1 MSLTVDEI
9 HVADAP
15 DAWARAGFTV
25 DSAGDAAPCCRVG
38 GVRIRLVGSHHGSG
52 IVGWSLG
59 GLPAGFSGELDGIA
73 TARSDDCGAA
83 TASTPTDVS
92 PAAPASAPTDV
103 SPAAPA
109 SAPTDAPR
117 AAPAEHSNGVTAID
131 HVVLLSPDPD
141 RTVAAMEALGEHPRR
156 ERRGEL
162 GGQPIRQIFFR
173 FGEVIVEVVGAPAAA
188 GDGPST
194 LWGITYDTADID
206 ATAAFFGERTA
217 PVKPAVQP
225 GRRITTV
232 RHRELDISVR
242 TAMIS
247 ARH

>member
-83 TASTPTDVS
+83 TASTPTEVN
-92 PAAPASAPTDV
+92 PAAPAST
-103 SPAAPA
+103 S
-109 SAPTDAPR
+109 THAPR

-194 LWGITYDTADID
+194 LWGITYVTADID
-206 ATAAFFGERTA
+206 ATAAFFGERTT
-217 PVKPAVQP
+217 PVKSAVQP

>member
-83 TASTPTDVS
+83 TASTPTEVN
-92 PAAPASAPTDV
+92 PAAPAST
-103 SPAAPA
+103 S
-109 SAPTDAPR
+109 THAPR

>member
-83 TASTPTDVS
+83 TASTPTEVN
-92 PAAPASAPTDV
+92 P
-103 SPAAPA
+103 
-109 SAPTDAPR
+109 

-194 LWGITYDTADID
+194 LWGITYVTADID
-206 ATAAFFGERTA
+206 ATAAFFGERTT
-217 PVKPAVQP
+217 PVKSAVQP

-242 TAMIS
+242 TALIS

>member
-25 DSAGDAAPCCRVG
+25 DSASEAAPCCGVG

-73 TARSDDCGAA
+73 TARSDGCGAVPSVA
-83 TASTPTDVS
+83 S
-92 PAAPASAPTDV
+92 PAAPA
-103 SPAAPA
+103 
-109 SAPTDAPR
+109 
-117 AAPAEHSNGVTAID
+117 EHANGVTAID

-141 RTVAAMEALGEHPRR
+141 RTVAAMEAVGERPRR

-173 FGEVIVEVVGAPAAA
+173 FGEVIVEVVGAPVAA

-194 LWGITYDTADID
+194 LWGITYVTADID

>member
-59 GLPAGFSGELDGIA
+59 GLPAGFSGELEGIA

-92 PAAPASAPTDV
+92 PAAPAST
-103 SPAAPA
+103 S
-109 SAPTDAPR
+109 THAPR

-194 LWGITYDTADID
+194 LWGITYVTADID
-206 ATAAFFGERTA
+206 ATATFFGERTT
-217 PVKPAVQP
+217 PVKSAVQP

-242 TAMIS
+242 TALIS

>member
-83 TASTPTDVS
+83 TASTPTEVN
-92 PAAPASAPTDV
+92 P
-103 SPAAPA
+103 
-109 SAPTDAPR
+109 

-242 TAMIS
+242 TALIS

>member
-73 TARSDDCGAA
+73 TTRSDDCGAA
-83 TASTPTDVS
+83 TASTPTEVN
-92 PAAPASAPTDV
+92 PAAPAST
-103 SPAAPA
+103 S
-109 SAPTDAPR
+109 THAPR

-188 GDGPST
+188 G
-194 LWGITYDTADID
+194 
-206 ATAAFFGERTA
+206 AAQ
-217 PVKPAVQP
+217 VAVDEAAMVP
-225 GRRITTV
+225 G
-232 RHRELDISVR
+232 
-242 TAMIS
+242 AK
-247 ARH
+247 

>member
-1 MSLTVDEI
+1 MTLTVDEI

-25 DSAGDAAPCCRVG
+25 DAAGEAAPCCRVG
-38 GVRIRLVGSHHGSG
+38 GVRIRMVGSNHGSG

-83 TASTPTDVS
+83 TASTPTEVN
-92 PAAPASAPTDV
+92 PAASAST
-103 SPAAPA
+103 S
-109 SAPTDAPR
+109 THAPR

-242 TAMIS
+242 TALIS

>member
-38 GVRIRLVGSHHGSG
+38 GVRIRMVGSNHGSG

-59 GLPAGFSGELDGIA
+59 GLPSGFSGELDGIA
-73 TARSDDCGAA
+73 TARSDGCGAVPSVA
-83 TASTPTDVS
+83 S
-92 PAAPASAPTDV
+92 PAAPA
-103 SPAAPA
+103 
-109 SAPTDAPR
+109 
-117 AAPAEHSNGVTAID
+117 EHANGVTAID

-141 RTVAAMEALGEHPRR
+141 RTVAAMGAVGERPRR

-162 GGQPIRQIFFR
+162 GGQSIRQIFFR
-173 FGEVIVEVVGAPAAA
+173 FGEVIVEVVGAPVAA

-194 LWGITYDTADID
+194 LWGITYVTADID

>member
-1 MSLTVDEI
+1 MTLTVDEI

-25 DSAGDAAPCCRVG
+25 DAAGEAAPCCRVG
-38 GVRIRLVGSHHGSG
+38 GVRIRMVGSNHGSG

-73 TARSDDCGAA
+73 TARSDGCGAVPSVA
-83 TASTPTDVS
+83 S
-92 PAAPASAPTDV
+92 PAAPA
-103 SPAAPA
+103 
-109 SAPTDAPR
+109 
-117 AAPAEHSNGVTAID
+117 EHANGVTAID

-141 RTVAAMEALGEHPRR
+141 RTVAAMGAVGERPRR

-162 GGQPIRQIFFR
+162 GGQSIRQIFFR
-173 FGEVIVEVVGAPAAA
+173 FGEVIVEVVGAPVAA

-194 LWGITYDTADID
+194 LWGITYVTADID

>member
-1 MSLTVDEI
+1 MTLTVDEI

-83 TASTPTDVS
+83 TASTPTEVN
-92 PAAPASAPTDV
+92 P
-103 SPAAPA
+103 
-109 SAPTDAPR
+109 

-194 LWGITYDTADID
+194 LWGITYVTADID
-206 ATAAFFGERTA
+206 ATAAFFGERTT
-217 PVKPAVQP
+217 PVKSAVQP

-242 TAMIS
+242 TALIS

>member
-83 TASTPTDVS
+83 TASTPTEVN
-92 PAAPASAPTDV
+92 PAAPAST
-103 SPAAPA
+103 S
-109 SAPTDAPR
+109 THAPR

-194 LWGITYDTADID
+194 LWGITYVTADID

-242 TAMIS
+242 TALIS

>member
-1 MSLTVDEI
+1 MTLTVDEI

-25 DSAGDAAPCCRVG
+25 DSAGEAAPCCRVG
-38 GVRIRLVGSHHGSG
+38 GVRIRMVGSNHGSG

-73 TARSDDCGAA
+73 TARSDDCGAVPSVA
-83 TASTPTDVS
+83 S
-92 PAAPASAPTDV
+92 PAAPA
-103 SPAAPA
+103 
-109 SAPTDAPR
+109 
-117 AAPAEHSNGVTAID
+117 EHANGVTAID

-141 RTVAAMEALGEHPRR
+141 RTVAAMEAVGERPRR

-173 FGEVIVEVVGAPAAA
+173 FGEVIVEVVGAPVAA

-194 LWGITYDTADID
+194 LWGITYVTADID

>member
-83 TASTPTDVS
+83 TASTPTEVN
-92 PAAPASAPTDV
+92 P
-103 SPAAPA
+103 
-109 SAPTDAPR
+109 

-206 ATAAFFGERTA
+206 ATAAFFGERTT
-217 PVKPAVQP
+217 PVKSAVQP

>member
-1 MSLTVDEI
+1 MTLTVDEI

-83 TASTPTDVS
+83 TASTPTEVN
-92 PAAPASAPTDV
+92 PAAPAST
-103 SPAAPA
+103 S
-109 SAPTDAPR
+109 THAPR

-194 LWGITYDTADID
+194 LWGITYVTADID

>member
-83 TASTPTDVS
+83 TASTPTEVN
-92 PAAPASAPTDV
+92 P
-103 SPAAPA
+103 
-109 SAPTDAPR
+109 

-194 LWGITYDTADID
+194 LWGITYVTADID

>member
-1 MSLTVDEI
+1 MSVPAFFGMCTNSSSAVD
-9 HVADAP
+9 
-15 DAWARAGFTV
+15 

-59 GLPAGFSGELDGIA
+59 GLPSGFSGELDGIA
-73 TARSDDCGAA
+73 TARSDGCGAVPSVA
-83 TASTPTDVS
+83 S
-92 PAAPASAPTDV
+92 PAAPA
-103 SPAAPA
+103 
-109 SAPTDAPR
+109 
-117 AAPAEHSNGVTAID
+117 EHANGVTAID

-141 RTVAAMEALGEHPRR
+141 RTVAAMGAVGERPRR

-162 GGQPIRQIFFR
+162 GGQSIRQIFFR
-173 FGEVIVEVVGAPAAA
+173 FGEVIVEVVGAPVAA

-194 LWGITYDTADID
+194 LWGITYVTADID

>member
-59 GLPAGFSGELDGIA
+59 GLPSGFSGELDGIA
-73 TARSDDCGAA
+73 TARSDGCGAVPSVA
-83 TASTPTDVS
+83 S
-92 PAAPASAPTDV
+92 PAAPA
-103 SPAAPA
+103 
-109 SAPTDAPR
+109 
-117 AAPAEHSNGVTAID
+117 EHANGVTAID

-141 RTVAAMEALGEHPRR
+141 RTVAAMGAVGERPRR

-162 GGQPIRQIFFR
+162 GGQSIRQIFFR
-173 FGEVIVEVVGAPAAA
+173 FGEVIVEVVGAPVAA

-194 LWGITYDTADID
+194 LWGITYVTADID

>member
-1 MSLTVDEI
+1 
-9 HVADAP
+9 
-15 DAWARAGFTV
+15 
-25 DSAGDAAPCCRVG
+25 
-38 GVRIRLVGSHHGSG
+38 
-52 IVGWSLG
+52 
-59 GLPAGFSGELDGIA
+59 
-73 TARSDDCGAA
+73 
-83 TASTPTDVS
+83 
-92 PAAPASAPTDV
+92 
-103 SPAAPA
+103 
-109 SAPTDAPR
+109 
-117 AAPAEHSNGVTAID
+117 
-131 HVVLLSPDPD
+131 
-141 RTVAAMEALGEHPRR
+141 MEALGEHPRR

-194 LWGITYDTADID
+194 LWGITYVTADID
-206 ATAAFFGERTA
+206 ATAAFFGERTT
-217 PVKPAVQP
+217 PVKSAVQP

>member
-1 MSLTVDEI
+1 MTLTVDEI
-9 HVADAP
+9 QVADAP

-25 DSAGDAAPCCRVG
+25 DSAGDAVPCCRVG
-38 GVRIRLVGSHHGSG
+38 GVRIRLVGPHHGSG

-73 TARSDDCGAA
+73 TMRSDGCAA
-83 TASTPTDVS
+83 AASTSTDVSSAALADVNPAAASTPTH
-92 PAAPASAPTDV
+92 
-103 SPAAPA
+103 
-109 SAPTDAPR
+109 APR
-117 AAPAEHSNGVTAID
+117 AAPAEHPNGVTAID

-141 RTVAAMEALGEHPRR
+141 RTVAAMAAVGERPRR

-173 FGEVIVEVVGAPAAA
+173 LGEVIVEVVGAPAAA

-194 LWGITYDTADID
+194 LWGITYVTADID
-206 ATAAFFGERTA
+206 ATAEFFGEHTA
-217 PVKPAVQP
+217 AVKPAVQP

>member
-83 TASTPTDVS
+83 TASTPTEVN
-92 PAAPASAPTDV
+92 PAAPAST
-103 SPAAPA
+103 S
-109 SAPTDAPR
+109 THAPR

-194 LWGITYDTADID
+194 LWGITYVTADID

>member
-92 PAAPASAPTDV
+92 PAAPASAPTD
-103 SPAAPA
+103 
-109 SAPTDAPR
+109 APR

-131 HVVLLSPDPD
+131 HVVLLSPDPIAPW
-141 RTVAAMEALGEHPRR
+141 RPWRLSANTLAGNAAEN
-156 ERRGEL
+156 
-162 GGQPIRQIFFR
+162 
-173 FGEVIVEVVGAPAAA
+173 
-188 GDGPST
+188 S
-194 LWGITYDTADID
+194 ADS
-206 ATAAFFGERTA
+206 RS
-217 PVKPAVQP
+217 
-225 GRRITTV
+225 GRSFSG
-232 RHRELDISVR
+232 SVR
-242 TAMIS
+242 
-247 ARH
+247 

>member
-83 TASTPTDVS
+83 TASTPTEVN
-92 PAAPASAPTDV
+92 PAAPAST
-103 SPAAPA
+103 S
-109 SAPTDAPR
+109 THAPR

-242 TAMIS
+242 TALIS

>member
-83 TASTPTDVS
+83 TASTPTEVN
-92 PAAPASAPTDV
+92 P
-103 SPAAPA
+103 
-109 SAPTDAPR
+109 

-194 LWGITYDTADID
+194 LWGITYVTADID
-206 ATAAFFGERTA
+206 ATAAFFGERTT
-217 PVKPAVQP
+217 PVKSAVQP

>member
-83 TASTPTDVS
+83 TASTPTEVN
-92 PAAPASAPTDV
+92 PAASAST
-103 SPAAPA
+103 S
-109 SAPTDAPR
+109 THAPR

-131 HVVLLSPDPD
+131 HVVLLSPDPIAPW
-141 RTVAAMEALGEHPRR
+141 RPWRLSANTLAGNAAEN
-156 ERRGEL
+156 
-162 GGQPIRQIFFR
+162 
-173 FGEVIVEVVGAPAAA
+173 
-188 GDGPST
+188 S
-194 LWGITYDTADID
+194 ADS
-206 ATAAFFGERTA
+206 RS
-217 PVKPAVQP
+217 
-225 GRRITTV
+225 GRSFSG
-232 RHRELDISVR
+232 SVR
-242 TAMIS
+242 
-247 ARH
+247 

>member
-73 TARSDDCGAA
+73 TARSDGCGAVPSVA
-83 TASTPTDVS
+83 S
-92 PAAPASAPTDV
+92 PAAPA
-103 SPAAPA
+103 
-109 SAPTDAPR
+109 
-117 AAPAEHSNGVTAID
+117 EHANGVTAID

-141 RTVAAMEALGEHPRR
+141 RTVAAMGAVGERPRR

-162 GGQPIRQIFFR
+162 GGQSIRQIFFR
-173 FGEVIVEVVGAPAAA
+173 FGEVIVEVVGAPVAA

-194 LWGITYDTADID
+194 LWGITYVTADID

>member
-83 TASTPTDVS
+83 TASTPTEVN
-92 PAAPASAPTDV
+92 PAASAC
-103 SPAAPA
+103 S
-109 SAPTDAPR
+109 PTDAPR

-141 RTVAAMEALGEHPRR
+141 RTVAAMEAVGEHPRR

-162 GGQPIRQIFFR
+162 GGQQIRQIFFR

-194 LWGITYDTADID
+194 LWGITYVTADID
-206 ATAAFFGERTA
+206 ATAAFFGERTT
-217 PVKPAVQP
+217 PVKSAVQP

>member
-1 MSLTVDEI
+1 
-9 HVADAP
+9 
-15 DAWARAGFTV
+15 
-25 DSAGDAAPCCRVG
+25 
-38 GVRIRLVGSHHGSG
+38 
-52 IVGWSLG
+52 
-59 GLPAGFSGELDGIA
+59 
-73 TARSDDCGAA
+73 
-83 TASTPTDVS
+83 
-92 PAAPASAPTDV
+92 
-103 SPAAPA
+103 
-109 SAPTDAPR
+109 
-117 AAPAEHSNGVTAID
+117 
-131 HVVLLSPDPD
+131 
-141 RTVAAMEALGEHPRR
+141 MEALGEHPRR

>member
-38 GVRIRLVGSHHGSG
+38 GVRIRMVGSNHGSG

-83 TASTPTDVS
+83 TASTPTEVN
-92 PAAPASAPTDV
+92 PAAPAST
-103 SPAAPA
+103 S
-109 SAPTDAPR
+109 THAPR

-194 LWGITYDTADID
+194 LWGITYVTADID